1 MKLSLF
7 LTFILLNAS
16 TQACDL
22 CGCYISTLRAAR
34 STDHGFQASVAEQFT
49 HFGSI
54 RIDGHEV
61 ADPSGQYLDSSITQL
76 VVGQSFLRNRLLLQT
91 NLPTIYRDYKRPDGD
106 GVERGHESGFG
117 DASLL
122 ASYEVFRHA
131 SQNDNPEEPTHQF
144 LFTTRLNGGIKF
156 PTGDAHRLSEEFAEG
171 HEAEHADDAEHSH
184 EAASGIHGH
193 DLALGTGSYD
203 ALFGGEI
210 YARMDRFFFEAD
222 AQFTLRGDG
231 RYSYHYAND
240 LTWSCGWGGYLLER
254 RDASITLQ
262 AVVSGEYKDTDRFQ
276 GRVAEDTGITAV
288 YLGPKIV
295 ASYKRVTA
303 ELGFDLPVLLDN
315 TALQIV
321 PAYRL
326 RAAVSFH
333 F

>member
-1 MKLSLF
+1 MKLSLY
-7 LTFILLNAS
+7 LTSILLTTT

-34 STDHGFQASVAEQFT
+34 ESDHGFQVSVAEQFT

-76 VVGQSFLRNRLLLQT
+76 VISQSFLQNRLQLQT
-91 NLPTIYRDYKRPDGD
+91 NLLTIYRDYKRPEAG
-106 GVERGHESGFG
+106 GIERGQESGVG

-122 ASYEVFRHA
+122 ASYEIFRHA
-131 SQNDNPEEPTHQF
+131 SGTSV
-144 LFTTRLNGGIKF
+144 FTTRLNGGIKF
-156 PTGDAHRLSEEFAEG
+156 PTGDAHRISEEFSEG
-171 HEAEHADDAEHSH
+171 DDTEPAGGHSH
-184 EAASGIHGH
+184 EAVSGIHGH

-203 ALFGGEI
+203 GLFGGEI
-210 YARMDRFFFEAD
+210 YSRVDRFFFEAD

-231 RYSYHYAND
+231 RYSYHFAND
-240 LTWSCGWGGYLLER
+240 LTWSGGLGGYLLER
-254 RDASITLQ
+254 PNASITLQ

-276 GRVAEDTGITAV
+276 GRVADDTGITAV

-295 ASYKRVTA
+295 ATYKRVTA

-315 TALQIV
+315 TALQAV
-321 PAYRL
+321 PDYRV